1 MVIVLAACGSDNSAP
16 SVGTTAAP
24 TTTATSTTTTA
35 ARTTTTAARTT
46 TSTGTP
52 STTSRSTSTSP
63 ATTSPSTTAASDRC
77 HTNELKGSLGTPSP
91 GAGNLYVPLVLTNV
105 SNRQCVIAGYPGVS
119 LLDAAGAQIEQ
130 PAGREPGFPS
140 NAVPVA
146 PGASAS
152 TVLHTTQEGI
162 APGPCWPLSA
172 QIKVFPPNELDALT
186 FPGQF
191 KVCGDAF
198 TIRPLVAGTTG
209 GS

>member
-162 APGPCWPLSA
+162 APGPCWPVSA

>member
-1 MVIVLAACGSDNSAP
+1 
-16 SVGTTAAP
+16 
-24 TTTATSTTTTA
+24 
-35 ARTTTTAARTT
+35 
-46 TSTGTP
+46 
-52 STTSRSTSTSP
+52 
-63 ATTSPSTTAASDRC
+63 
-77 HTNELKGSLGTPSP
+77 LKGSLGTPSP

-105 SNRQCVIAGYPGVS
+105 SNRQCVLAGYPGVS

-140 NAVPVA
+140 NAIPVA
-146 PGASAS
+146 PGAAAS

-162 APGPCWPLSA
+162 APGPCWPVST
-172 QIKVFPPNELDALT
+172 QIKVFPPNELDALM

-191 KVCGDAF
+191 KVCGGAF

>member
-1 MVIVLAACGSDNSAP
+1 MRLAWLATAVIVLVACGSDNSAP
-16 SVGTTAAP
+16 AVVTTAAAI
-24 TTTATSTTTTA
+24 TTTRAPATTT
-35 ARTTTTAARTT
+35 
-46 TSTGTP
+46 P
-52 STTSRSTSTSP
+52 P

-105 SNRQCVIAGYPGVS
+105 SSRQCVIAGYPGVS

-130 PAGREPGFPS
+130 PAGREPGFAA
-140 NAVPVA
+140 NAVPLA
-146 PGASAS
+146 PGGAAS

-162 APGPCWPLSA
+162 APGPCWPQST
-172 QIKVFPPNELDALT
+172 QIKVFPPNELEALV

-191 KVCGDAF
+191 KVCGGAF

-209 GS
+209 GA

>member
-1 MVIVLAACGSDNSAP
+1 
-16 SVGTTAAP
+16 VGTTAA
-24 TTTATSTTTTA
+24 STTTTA
-35 ARTTTTAARTT
+35 ASTTTAAASTTTTVARTT
-46 TSTGTP
+46 TSAGTP
-52 STTSRSTSTSP
+52 STTTGSTTTSP

-105 SNRQCVIAGYPGVS
+105 SSRQCIIAGYPGVS

-140 NAVPVA
+140 NAVPLA
-146 PGASAS
+146 PGAAAS

-162 APGPCWPLSA
+162 APGPCWPVSA